1 MFSDTKEC
9 DSFTTCKELQGMQAP
24 LLSNTE
30 RHRNFANPHPRIM
43 KTKIWKLQFLV
54 RAFNKPGLVAYQS
67 KKANISN
74 QLSC

>member
-1 MFSDTKEC
+1 MFSDTKIC

-24 LLSNTE
+24 LLPNTE

-43 KTKIWKLQFLV
+43 KRKILKLQLLV

>member
-1 MFSDTKEC
+1 MFSYTKEC

-24 LLSNTE
+24 LLPNTE
-30 RHRNFANPHPRIM
+30 RHRNFANPRIM
-43 KTKIWKLQFLV
+43 KRKILKLQLLV

>member
-9 DSFTTCKELQGMQAP
+9 DSRTTWKELQGMQAP
-24 LLSNTE
+24 LLPNTE

-43 KTKIWKLQFLV
+43 KRKLLKLQLLV
-54 RAFNKPGLVAYQS
+54 RAFNKPRLVAYQS